1 MSRIVNSLLVGIGL
15 STLSAQAAQSL
26 TPEQLEVR
34 DFIKKLYSYDPATF
48 EGGEFDVKTRK
59 PYLLNKAPDNPALS
73 KYLPK
78 ENCEL
83 IEEFFDRSIIRR
95 TQKKTFVACSAPNLF
110 PHLGSEEISPAT
122 RYEDIAR
129 PLIETP
135 TVIGN
140 TAKVVVYVRGFKS
153 KEPGQALY
161 DRNIFYLSKTD
172 IGWRITNVLTILG
185 KGSFQTRPC
194 GYESATKLTPE
205 QLKDAPSECE

>member
-1 MSRIVNSLLVGIGL
+1 MAM
-15 STLSAQAAQSL
+15 TAD
-26 TPEQLEVR
+26 TPCAGR
-34 DFIKKLYSYDPATF
+34 H
-48 EGGEFDVKTRK
+48 EFMG
-59 PYLLNKAPDNPALS
+59 Y
-73 KYLPK
+73 
-78 ENCEL
+78 
-83 IEEFFDRSIIRR
+83 
-95 TQKKTFVACSAPNLF
+95 APNLF
-110 PHLGSEEISPAT
+110 PHLGTEEISAAT

-185 KGSFQTRPC
+185 KGSFLTRPC

-205 QLKDAPSECE
+205 QLKDAPRECE